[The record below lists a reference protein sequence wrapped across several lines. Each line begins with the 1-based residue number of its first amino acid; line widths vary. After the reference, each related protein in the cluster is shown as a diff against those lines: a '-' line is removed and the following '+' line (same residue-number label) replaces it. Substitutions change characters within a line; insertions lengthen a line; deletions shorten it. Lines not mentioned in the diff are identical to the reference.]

1 MTTHDTSAQ
10 LFGEN
15 LRAARK
21 QAGLSQQTLANRSGI
36 DRATISLIENNRENP
51 RTDTILR
58 LAKVLGVSPS
68 ELWSDPSST
77 DKGREGPRTGVV
89 REVAELRYEPV
100 SEGRLHP
107 GLEELLK
114 DDRTRLMLNLTA
126 EEEAMLRSIRT
137 RRDAPLGKDFF
148 LDVLISYRRHHS

>member
-1 MTTHDTSAQ
+1 MTSDDHTTR
-10 LFGEN
+10 LLGEN

-21 QAGLSQQTLANRSGI
+21 RAGLSQQTLADRSGI

-58 LAKVLGVSPS
+58 LANVLHVSPS
-68 ELWSDPSST
+68 ELWSVPVDA
-77 DKGREGPRTGVV
+77 DKESAGGVLRETS
-89 REVAELRYEPV
+89 ELRYEPIR
-100 SEGRLHP
+100 EGRLHP
-107 GLEELLK
+107 GLEELLA

-148 LDVLISYRRHHS
+148 LDVLISYRHHHT